1 MGTTFAFTSGRPRT
15 RASHQVCG
23 RGFVQLRTRA
33 LAALGHPH
41 ICPVFDV
48 GRQEDIDYLVME
60 LLEGE
65 TLARRLSAGPLQP
78 AGQVT
83 A

>member
-1 MGTTFAFTSGRPRT
+1 
-15 RASHQVCG
+15 VCG
-23 RGFVQLRTRA
+23 RGSVQLRTRA
-33 LAALGHPH
+33 LATLRH

-65 TLARRLSAGPLQP
+65 TLTRRLSAGPLQP

>member
-1 MGTTFAFTSGRPRT
+1 
-15 RASHQVCG
+15 
-23 RGFVQLRTRA
+23 
-33 LAALGHPH
+33 
-41 ICPVFDV
+41 VFDV
-48 GRQEDIDYLVME
+48 GRQEDFDYLVME